1 MQGSAVDLNLAAQHL
16 HIGFARQVQWQVGT
30 LRAVEQ
36 ASIEPGI
43 GVQGDRTFGAAGCG
57 DQPQAALLVASGK
70 GFLLVAGFDAS
81 HIGLD
86 PNLKKMRCLLR
97 RMVEL
102 AVLHTAPGAHALH
115 VAGRDA
121 QHVAHAVLVGELA
134 RQHVA
139 DDFHVAVAVGTEAGA
154 RGNAVFIDDA
164 QIAPAHVLG
173 VKVAG
178 KRKTVERLEPAV
190 VGIAPVARGT
200 DGEQGASPEAALT
213 VRAPLSPVV
222 QGI

>member
-36 ASIEPGI
+36 AGIEPGI

-102 AVLHTAPGAHALH
+102 AVLHTAPGAHALN
-115 VAGRDA
+115 VAWRDA
-121 QHVAHAVLVGELA
+121 LHVAHAVLVRELA
-134 RQHVA
+134 GQHIA
-139 DDFHVAVAVGTEAGA
+139 DDFHVAVAVRAKAGA
-154 RGNAVFIDDA
+154 GCNAVFVDDT

-178 KRKTVERLEPAV
+178 KRKTVERLEPAM
-190 VGIAPVARGT
+190 VGIATVARSPDCQHT
-200 DGEQGASPEAALT
+200 ASPKTAPT